1 MGKQRIPLVYPVV
14 VTVLFLISTSELW
27 ARPTTREEARLVV
40 AGWLTDNAEPF
51 GAQIGG
57 DVANVETF
65 TGDAG
70 EPVYHVVHLNPAGFV
85 VVPADDLVE
94 PILTFA
100 DGQDCEPSPHD
111 PLMTLVT
118 ADINRR
124 IAAAYSNTSAQIS
137 IQSVTDAQT
146 RWSTLIGRADFARDG
161 IGILSRKTISDI
173 RVAPLLK
180 TRWAQ
185 GSICSK
191 PGYDYYTP
199 RHYVAG
205 CVATSMAQLMY
216 YYRHPANGIGWHSFT
231 ISVLG
236 DEQILY
242 TRGGDGLG
250 GPYRWTDM
258 VPVPNCSTTA
268 KQREAIGALCY
279 DAGVAVGTNYDPQGS
294 SADAFAIAKA
304 LREVFG
310 FSNGINGAN
319 GGNEIG
325 SGLANM
331 INPNLDA
338 QCPVILAIT
347 GDGGHAALV
356 DGYGYDPS
364 VRQTA
369 LYHHLNMGWGGY
381 SDVWYNLP
389 DTGNYDTVVACI
401 YNIFVSGQGEI
412 ISGRITDGFDRPVVG
427 ASVKA
432 TRGRSI
438 YTATTNDKGVY
449 ALIDLPP
456 ASTFTIEVSKPG
468 LIFTKQTVRTGTSRD
483 WKASAGNKWGVDFT
497 GRSVYLLETTEAASR
512 SDPAGLAA
520 AWVGDALA
528 SNPQ

>member
-1 MGKQRIPLVYPVV
+1 MVRQRIALVYPVIT
-14 VTVLFLISTSELW
+14 TVLFLIAATHVR
-27 ARPTTREEARLVV
+27 ARPTTSEEARQVV
-40 AGWLTDNAEPF
+40 TGWLTGNTGPF
-51 GAQIGG
+51 GTQIGG

-70 EPVYHVVHLNPAGFV
+70 EPVYHVVRLKPAGFI

-118 ADINRR
+118 ADISRR
-124 IAAAYSNTSAQIS
+124 IAEAYSKTSGQIGV
-137 IQSVTDAQT
+137 QSVTDAQAK
-146 RWSTLIGRADFARDG
+146 WYELIGRADSARDS
-161 IGILSRKTISDI
+161 IGILSRQTISDI

-185 GSICSK
+185 GSICSR
-191 PGYDYYTP
+191 PCYDYYTP

-216 YYRHPANGIGWHSFT
+216 YYRYPANGIGWHSFT

-258 VPVPNCSTTA
+258 ALTPNCSTTDR
-268 KQREAIGALCY
+268 QREAIGALCY
-279 DAGVAVGTNYDPQGS
+279 DTGVAVGTNYNPQGS

-319 GGNEIG
+319 SGDDIG
-325 SGLANM
+325 SSLASM

-338 QCPVILAIT
+338 RCPVILAIT

-364 VRQTA
+364 ARQTT

-401 YNIFVSGQGEI
+401 YNIVVSGQGEI
-412 ISGRITDGFDRPVVG
+412 TSGRVTDDFDRPVVG

-432 TRGRSI
+432 SWGRNL
-438 YTATTNDKGVY
+438 YTASTNAKGIY
-449 ALIDLPP
+449 ALVDLPP
-456 ASTFTIEVSKPG
+456 AGTFTIEVSKPG
-468 LIFTKQTVRTGTSRD
+468 LVFTKQTVRTGTSQN
-483 WKASAGNKWGVDFT
+483 WKAAAGNKWGVDFA
-497 GRSVYLLETTEAASR
+497 GRSVYLLDTTKAAGHSDLAVLALNWIGDSFA
-512 SDPAGLAA
+512 SDPR
-520 AWVGDALA
+520 
-528 SNPQ
+528 